1 MDRPPPKRL
10 RRLPLKRAPPA
21 ARQSRFRGGRLI
33 VALWVLAGAALADD
47 RFSGQVRAHQEQV
60 QGAAPPGTD
69 TLDTELR
76 GHWQAFSGNVVLTQQ
91 RFNGGEWHG
100 DATVNELYAS
110 GEALGWQWSGGRK
123 IVAWDVGHGFRP
135 NDVVQ
140 QEQRRTLLPTTPQ
153 GRGVVQAEHFDADTA
168 WTLVWVNPRSDAASG
183 GDEEAVAARV
193 YRRIG
198 AADWHGF
205 ARVGEHSRGSIG
217 AATSWVATDSVEL
230 HASARR
236 TSQSHLTQALVGATW
251 TGESKL
257 SLTAEAWF
265 DGSAAPPQPRRNVY
279 LRAAWE
285 HEGWQPVVDLLLVPA
300 DHGRIVTAALGWQGD
315 RWRFDGG
322 LRWYGGPDGAA
333 ITQLPTRR
341 IAYAAATWPF

>member
-1 MDRPPPKRL
+1 M
-10 RRLPLKRAPPA
+10 RRVLW
-21 ARQSRFRGGRLI
+21 I
-33 VALWVLAGAALADD
+33 ALWALAGGAAAGDE
-47 RFSGQVRAHQEQV
+47 FSGQVRAHREQV
-60 QGAAPPGTD
+60 QGTAPPSTD
-69 TLDTELR
+69 TLDAELR
-76 GHWQAFSGNVVLTQQ
+76 GHWKALSGNVVFTQQ
-91 RFNGGEWHG
+91 RLDGGAWHG

-123 IVAWDVGHGFRP
+123 IVAWDVGYGFRP

-140 QEQRRTLLPTTPQ
+140 QEQRRTLLATTPQ
-153 GRGVVQAEHFDADTA
+153 GRGVLQAEHFDADTA
-168 WTLVWVNPRSDAASG
+168 WTLVWVNPRSEAGAG
-183 GDEEAVAARV
+183 GDEEALAARV
-193 YRRIG
+193 YRRVG

-217 AATSWVATDSVEL
+217 AATSWVATESLEL

-236 TSQSHLTQALVGATW
+236 ALQSHITQALAGATW

-265 DGSAAPPQPRRNVY
+265 DGSAARPQPRGNVY

-300 DHGRIVTAALGWQGD
+300 DRGRIATAALGWQGD

-322 LRWYGGPDGAA
+322 VRWYGGPETAA
-333 ITQLPTRR
+333 IAHLPIRR
-341 IAYAAATWPF
+341 LAFFAATWPF